1 MLTELRRLGWRE
13 QFDAGPIGT
22 LEYIRD
28 VLGVDDDRLGEI
40 AAWEEVPYPVR
51 DAILICCIA
60 EKNTG
65 KPIEAEAVAAIAQ
78 HHGVA
83 SSPIMLALGWMP
95 PSHYRLN
102 ETERTVLRLVA
113 EMDRCGRMSSKLQ

>member
-1 MLTELRRLGWRE
+1 MFTELRRFGWRDV
-13 QFDAGPIGT
+13 FGAGPIGT
-22 LEYIRD
+22 MEYVRD
-28 VLGVDDDRLGEI
+28 VLCVDDWRMDEI
-40 AAWEEVPYPVR
+40 AAWEEVPYPLR
-51 DAILICCIA
+51 EAILVCCLA
-60 EKNTG
+60 EKNSG
-65 KPIEAEAVAAIAQ
+65 KPIGAEAVAAIAR

-113 EMDRCGRMSSKLQ
+113 AMDLAHRAAH

>member
-1 MLTELRRLGWRE
+1 MFTELRRFGRRE

-28 VLGVDDDRLGEI
+28 VLHVDDWRMGEI
-40 AAWEEVPYPVR
+40 AVWEEVPYPLR
-51 DAILICCIA
+51 DAILVCCIA

-65 KPIEAEAVAAIAQ
+65 QPIDAEAVAAIAA
-78 HHGVA
+78 HHGIA
-83 SSPIMLALGWMP
+83 SAPIMLALGRMP

-102 ETERTVLRLVA
+102 EIERTGLRLVA
-113 EMDRCGRMSSKLQ
+113 AMDLAHRAAH

>member
-1 MLTELRRLGWRE
+1 MFTELRRHGWRDV
-13 QFDAGPIGT
+13 FGAGPIGT
-22 LEYIRD
+22 MEYVRD
-28 VLGVDDDRLGEI
+28 VLRVDDWRMDEI
-40 AAWEEVPYPVR
+40 AAWEEVPYPLR
-51 DAILICCIA
+51 DAILVCCIA

-65 KPIEAEAVAAIAQ
+65 KPIDAEAVAVIAQ

-113 EMDRCGRMSSKLQ
+113 AMDLAYRAIN